1 MTQGFWNCAQLKWLL
16 MCVLCQTGGL
26 SSTLCMIKL
35 CLGSLPGSKYVSHM
49 YCWYWYCAIQWQIQ
63 EVLVGELYYD
73 GWTVLWW
80 QLLLREMSFS
90 SSWKTTIKE
99 RETEGEVRKVLRT
112 PSLTCHLH
120 VSLLWLATQDA
131 SSDSI
136 IHFKYRCNQQQLSLR
151 F

>member
-1 MTQGFWNCAQLKWLL
+1 MTQGFWNCAKLKWLL

-35 CLGSLPGSKYVSHM
+35 CLYRVLAWVKVRKSRSVNSDM
-49 YCWYWYCAIQWQIQ
+49 CAIQWQIQ
-63 EVLVGELYYD
+63 EVLVGELYND
-73 GWTVLWW
+73 GSCYWGKWVSHLPGR
-80 QLLLREMSFS
+80 QQ
-90 SSWKTTIKE
+90 E
-99 RETEGEVRKVLRT
+99 RQREGEVRKVLRT